1 MANQDYS
8 KDGLLHFLKEAAVS
22 GLMNPAVARS
32 RKTAAQQLLAHINPE
47 ERINLRQLDVDD
59 LCSRIHKLDNTSI
72 REEAMNL
79 YNARLK
85 SALSDYFVYLD
96 NPSEYKEQ
104 GLGQIKA
111 PASEPVRS
119 KKEQKALESIT
130 LKQST
135 QPDDIIPIPLRKDLV
150 VYLKGMPLDFSK
162 AEAEKIC
169 RVIMAYAQP
178 GGVDEE

>member
-1 MANQDYS
+1 M
-8 KDGLLHFLKEAAVS
+8 HFLKEAAVS

-32 RKTAAQQLLAHINPE
+32 RKTAAQQLLAHVNPD

-72 REEAMNL
+72 REEAMDL

-96 NPSEYKEQ
+96 SPNAYKEQ

-111 PASEPVRS
+111 PAAEPIRS

-130 LKQST
+130 LQQST
-135 QPDDIIPIPLRKDLV
+135 QPDDIIPIPLREDLV
-150 VYLKGMPLDFSK
+150 VYLKGLPMDFSES
-162 AEAEKIC
+162 EAEKIC

-178 GGVDEE
+178 GVTDEK